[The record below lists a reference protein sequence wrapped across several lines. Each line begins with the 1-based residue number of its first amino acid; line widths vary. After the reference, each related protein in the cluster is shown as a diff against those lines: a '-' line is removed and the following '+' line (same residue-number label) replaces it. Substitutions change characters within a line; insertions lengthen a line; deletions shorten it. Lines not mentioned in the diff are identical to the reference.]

1 MVQRASAARRLGSAR
16 AGLAEW
22 KLQRLTAVAL
32 VPLGLWFV
40 FAMLALSGEPY
51 AEVRAFFASPFNATM
66 TILTVI
72 AAFQHARLGVRV
84 IVEDYVHA
92 PAARVAALVATDLLA
107 FAFATSCIVAVLFA
121 ALGS

>member
-1 MVQRASAARRLGSAR
+1 MAYRTSLARRIGSAH
-16 AGLAEW
+16 AGSGHW
-22 KLQRLTAVAL
+22 KLQRLTAIAL

-51 AEVRAFFASPFNATM
+51 EQVRAFFASPFNATM
-66 TILTVI
+66 TVLVVI
-72 AAFQHARLGVRV
+72 AAFLHARLGIQV

-92 PAARVAALVATDLLA
+92 PALKVTALVLNDLLS